1 MAPYVT
7 LYTVPYAEMDGIHR
21 LATTPNTEFPNAAQ
35 QRAMDCTNY
44 AKIITSPI
52 QIRTLD
58 KNKPLALSFFTD
70 ETSKGWGRTSLD
82 ALWSPKTLHP
92 SHNGKKSY
100 DVSWELCLC
109 FEPGEKRIVSYVR
122 VRNAYLGLQQQ
133 VPTENG
139 HRVEQVLCV
148 CPCSSLS
155 SKLVSFPFDSVL
167 SEAFF
172 LEQKAEQKIY
182 SLEKRLE
189 DGRENPSLSIK
200 V

>member
-1 MAPYVT
+1 MESIALPQLPIPSFQTRRNRGPWIV
-7 LYTVPYAEMDGIHR
+7 LIMPRSSPVRSRSEPWKR
-21 LATTPNTEFPNAAQ
+21 
-35 QRAMDCTNY
+35 TNHWPWNP
-44 AKIITSPI
+44 S
-52 QIRTLD
+52 
-58 KNKPLALSFFTD
+58 SFFTD